1 MQALSTTHS
10 LHMKIVYQ
18 SLAIPFRLDWTS
30 VFFIY
35 LFFVLFVFPVQVV
48 TVLLY
53 VDCEDQQSLCLAIK
67 L

>member
-30 VFFIY
+30 VFFF
-35 LFFVLFVFPVQVV
+35 FFVLFVFPVQVV

-53 VDCEDQQSLCLAIK
+53 VDCEDQQSLCLAIR